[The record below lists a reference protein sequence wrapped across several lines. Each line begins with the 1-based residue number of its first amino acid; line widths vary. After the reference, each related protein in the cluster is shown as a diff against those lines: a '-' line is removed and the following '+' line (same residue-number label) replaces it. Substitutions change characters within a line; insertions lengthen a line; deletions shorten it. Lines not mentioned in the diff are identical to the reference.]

1 MKRATIKPTEYG
13 SVATELTLAT
23 DASLGSYGISL
34 VSTNSAEYVQ
44 NGYSNFQVEVFKN
57 PTFTATVELKSP
69 DLEKDTLRDLR
80 KVPNTDPYTPWYN
93 DIYT

>member
-1 MKRATIKPTEYG
+1 MKRATIKPNEYG
-13 SVATELTLAT
+13 SVATELTLAK